1 MTDTEIGDKY
11 GTHRTNILNYRKK
24 RDTVEKNLETTKPEA
39 TRPTRLK
46 FPEIDKAM
54 IEPVDETLDKGGNI
68 TGRLIQL
75 QARKFA
81 RENDIQNFTGSN
93 GEGASANFEGLQEW
107 YDETLPSILQD
118 YALKDIFNCDELGL
132 NYRQLPNKSLVK
144 KSQATP
150 KGCKLRKDRITV
162 FLTCSAT
169 GERKMPLVIGTARN
183 PRPFVQA
190 GLRDGRTKH
199 LGFAYKNNKT
209 AWMDT
214 DIFTEYLEELNADTI
229 LQKRYIALILDNF
242 KGHNVASLSNVR
254 LYFLPPN
261 VTSHAQPLDAGI
273 IKNFRDH
280 FRTLMASDLFSRL
293 RTFECV
299 DDYYKGVT
307 LLEAC
312 LWTVE
317 ADKAITTETRVN
329 CFAQCRIGQKI
340 PTVTTEATEEVSQ
353 RDWTVTFDDEDD
365 PFDLEY

>member
-54 IEPVDETLDKGGNI
+54 IELVDETLDKGGNI

-93 GEGASANFEGLQEW
+93 GWLASFCERHDLIFKVLQSEGASANFEGLQEW

-118 YALKDIFNCDELGL
+118 YALKDVINCDELGL
-132 NYRQLPNKSLVK
+132 NYSQLPNKSLIK
-144 KSQATP
+144 KSQAKP

-162 FLTCSAT
+162 LLTCSAT
-169 GERKMPLVIGTARN
+169 GERKMPLVIGTAKN
-183 PRPFVQA
+183 LRPFVQA

-214 DIFTEYLEELNADTI
+214 DIFTEYLEELNTDMI

-242 KGHNVASLSNVR
+242 KAHNVASLSNVH

-329 CFAQCRIGQKI
+329 CFAQCRIG
-340 PTVTTEATEEVSQ
+340 
-353 RDWTVTFDDEDD
+353 
-365 PFDLEY
+365 